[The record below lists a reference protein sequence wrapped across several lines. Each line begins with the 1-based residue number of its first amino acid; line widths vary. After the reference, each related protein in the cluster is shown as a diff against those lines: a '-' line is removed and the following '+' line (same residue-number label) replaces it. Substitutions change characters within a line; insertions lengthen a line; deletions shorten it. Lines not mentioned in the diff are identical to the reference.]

1 MRFCVEEFDVSR
13 LHDQFVH
20 LSNNSIQKK
29 SAKFNDTDIEGN
41 MISSGHFQE
50 LLLRAEGSS
59 ERWTDVILPQMKQV
73 VRWSLMAA
81 QEQVGDRENSFELF
95 GYDFMIDE
103 LDNVQLIEI
112 NSRCAVAAMSGG
124 PAHVLTPSSPP
135 AARTSRTAPR
145 SPRTW

>member
-1 MRFCVEEFDVSR
+1 MRFCVEEFDISR

-29 SAKFNDTDIEGN
+29 SAKFHDTEIEGN
-41 MISSGHFQE
+41 MISSAHFQE
-50 LLLRAEGSS
+50 LLLRADGSS
-59 ERWTDVILPQMKQV
+59 QRWTDVILPQMKQV

-81 QEQVGDRENSFELF
+81 QEQVDNRENSFELF

-112 NSRCAVAAMSGG
+112 NSRCV
-124 PAHVLTPSSPP
+124 PP
-135 AARTSRTAPR
+135 DPEAARPYT
-145 SPRTW
+145 